1 MDMNIKKVMVQVA
14 MVIEERDAE
23 VYSILIRNKKDKTK
37 PSSIILN
44 EVTSL
49 SFVQDEEF
57 PVYTIKFIGEE
68 VLTSNSL
75 TESID
80 AAVWHAQEY
89 IDNRAYYNKIR
100 NSI

>member
-1 MDMNIKKVMVQVA
+1 MNIKKVATQVA
-14 MVIEERDAE
+14 LMIEERDAE

-37 PSSIILN
+37 PSSITLN

-49 SFVQDEEF
+49 SFIQGKDV
-57 PVYTIKFIGEE
+57 PTYTIKFMGEE

-75 TESID
+75 TEAID
-80 AAVWHAQEY
+80 ATVWHAQEY
-89 IDNRAYYNKIR
+89 VDNKAYYNKIR

>member
-1 MDMNIKKVMVQVA
+1 MNIKKVATQVA
-14 MVIEERDAE
+14 LVIEERDAE

-37 PSSIILN
+37 PSSITLN

-49 SFVQDEEF
+49 SFIQDEDV
-57 PVYTIKFIGEE
+57 PAYIIKFMGEE

-75 TESID
+75 TEAID
-80 AAVWHAQEY
+80 ATVWHAQEY
-89 IDNRAYYNKIR
+89 VDNKAYYNKIR